1 MQPCALCRRTNS
13 SPSLEKTAGLY
24 CFPVNAR
31 TCGYKSWHFELI
43 RSTIDFWIS
52 KMLNDEARKKAVGYV
67 RVSKQSD
74 KGVSLEAQAEKIRAM
89 ACVHD
94 AEVEIVADDGETGK
108 HANRPG
114 LQQVLEMMRR
124 REVELVI
131 VAKLDR
137 LTRSVKDL
145 AELLELFRKRN
156 VSLVS
161 VAESL
166 NTGSAGGRL
175 VMNLLVSVG
184 QWEREAIGERT
195 ATALR
200 HKRTQGRVFNHEPFG
215 FQRSGDELVPLPAE
229 QSVIATMKA
238 WRDAGWTLRAIA
250 SALNLSGTPTKR
262 GAGKWHAQTVKDI
275 VESDLHGREAA

>member
-1 MQPCALCRRTNS
+1 
-13 SPSLEKTAGLY
+13 
-24 CFPVNAR
+24 
-31 TCGYKSWHFELI
+31 
-43 RSTIDFWIS
+43 
-52 KMLNDEARKKAVGYV
+52 MLNNQNRKKAVGYV

-74 KGVSLEAQAEKIRAM
+74 KGVSLEAQAEKVRAM

-94 AEVEIVADDGETGK
+94 ADVEIVADDGETGK

-114 LQQVLEMMRR
+114 LQRVLEMVRR
-124 REVELVI
+124 GEVELVI
-131 VAKLDR
+131 IAKLDR
-137 LTRSVKDL
+137 LTRSVRDL
-145 AELLELFRKRN
+145 AELLELFQKRS

-166 NTGSAGGRL
+166 DTGSAGGRL
-175 VMNLLVSVG
+175 VLNIMASVS

-200 HKRTQGRVFNHEPFG
+200 HKRTQGRVFNHVPFG
-215 FQRSGDELVPLPAE
+215 FQRSGDELVLLPVE

-250 SALNLSGTPTKR
+250 GELNSSGIPTKR
-262 GAGKWHAQTVKDI
+262 GAGRWHAQTVKDI
-275 VESDLHGREAA
+275 MDSDLHSREAA